1 MPGPKPES
9 QPRFSRAEI
18 RRAREIVRKP
28 SAAQKYVWR
37 ARLALE
43 LARNP
48 ALSSP
53 EAGRRVG
60 VDGATARRW
69 RQRWVAEGF
78 SVEDKPHPGRPKSFS
93 PSGRGADQGCRV

>member
-18 RRAREIVRKP
+18 RRAEEIVRKP
-28 SAAQKYVWR
+28 SALQKHVWR
-37 ARLALE
+37 AKLALE
-43 LARNP
+43 LAKDS

-53 EAGRRVG
+53 EGGRHVG
-60 VDGATARRW
+60 VDGATVRRW

-93 PSGRGADQGCRV
+93 PSRHRRGEGTRV